1 MPHKPKKIAR
11 FWKELRRRNVV
22 KVLAFYAGIG
32 IVLIGLANDVSEPL
46 NLPAWTP
53 RLVIFLVIT
62 GVPVAA
68 ILSWVFDITPEGI
81 KKTRSLES
89 LNHQKSIAVLP
100 FEDMS
105 PEKDQ
110 EYFCDG
116 IAEEIINALTHIREI
131 KVIAR
136 TSTFAFKNQHID
148 VREIGN
154 KLNVNYLLE
163 GSVRKAGTKLRIS
176 AQLIRLDDGTH
187 LYSERFDRELDD
199 IFEIQDEIT
208 LAIVDHLKLRLVKE
222 ELKILLRRHTENS
235 EAFNLF
241 LLGRHHNFLVT
252 EADSVKAK
260 TYLEAALEVDPHYAP
275 AYTGLGLYYIFMGGG
290 GLNILP
296 PDVALPEA
304 KKYLQKALEIDPDYA
319 EAHSNL
325 SFIYSMY
332 EWNWEKGDYHARK
345 AIEMDPS
352 NAEAQRF
359 HAWNLTLQG
368 KTEQALDRISM
379 AIDLDPLQALSY
391 QNAAA
396 HYYFDRKF
404 EQSIAFG
411 KKTLELNPHFNLVR
425 INLGMS
431 YIQTGKLDKAI
442 EILGEFEFY
451 PGIAE
456 TYLGYAC
463 ALSGQNNRAEEL
475 LIKLEEYH
483 KQHLVS
489 ASGVALVH
497 LGLNNRQKALELVE
511 DSLSEKPA
519 YSWHTAFIRTDPI
532 WDALRDE
539 PRFQSICKKLGF

>member
-1 MPHKPKKIAR
+1 
-11 FWKELRRRNVV
+11 
-22 KVLAFYAGIG
+22 
-32 IVLIGLANDVSEPL
+32 
-46 NLPAWTP
+46 
-53 RLVIFLVIT
+53 
-62 GVPVAA
+62 
-68 ILSWVFDITPEGI
+68 
-81 KKTRSLES
+81 
-89 LNHQKSIAVLP
+89 
-100 FEDMS
+100 
-105 PEKDQ
+105 
-110 EYFCDG
+110 
-116 IAEEIINALTHIREI
+116 
-131 KVIAR
+131 
-136 TSTFAFKNQHID
+136 
-148 VREIGN
+148 
-154 KLNVNYLLE
+154 
-163 GSVRKAGTKLRIS
+163 
-176 AQLIRLDDGTH
+176 
-187 LYSERFDRELDD
+187 
-199 IFEIQDEIT
+199 
-208 LAIVDHLKLRLVKE
+208 
-222 ELKILLRRHTENS
+222 
-235 EAFNLF
+235 
-241 LLGRHHNFLVT
+241 
-252 EADSVKAK
+252 
-260 TYLEAALEVDPHYAP
+260 
-275 AYTGLGLYYIFMGGG
+275 
-290 GLNILP
+290 
-296 PDVALPEA
+296 
-304 KKYLQKALEIDPDYA
+304 
-319 EAHSNL
+319 
-325 SFIYSMY
+325 MY